1 MTPRDPQASRA
12 ALLRA
17 ASEAFAA
24 RGFAGARTQA
34 IADAAG
40 VNKAMILH
48 HFGSK
53 QDLYSAV
60 ILDHIVRAQEAIA
73 GSLADRDASPP
84 EQLDRFL
91 QAFGRCIGEQPD
103 FVRIIM
109 REQMD
114 GAPRLE
120 GAVRDRF
127 FGFFGTVRTIIEEG
141 IAHGHFRPLDAHAT
155 HLSLVGSLVMY
166 RLTEP
171 ARETYL
177 RAGAAPG
184 PIPSWNEYVDHIRD
198 LFARG
203 LRPDDETD
211 RTHSEDTPPS
221 PERPPSPEGEA
232 R

>member
-1 MTPRDPQASRA
+1 MTPRDAQASRS

-48 HFGSK
+48 HFGNK
-53 QDLYSAV
+53 QGLYSAV
-60 ILDHIVRAQEAIA
+60 ILDHIVRAQEVIA
-73 GSLADRDASPP
+73 GSLAGRDASPP
-84 EQLDRFL
+84 EQLDLFL
-91 QAFGRCIGEQPD
+91 QALGRCLGEQPD

-127 FGFFGTVRTIIEEG
+127 FGFFGTVRAIIEDG
-141 IAHGHFRPLDAHAT
+141 IVRGYFRPLDAHAT
-155 HLSLVGSLVMY
+155 HLSLIGSLVMY
-166 RLTEP
+166 RMTEP
-171 ARETYL
+171 ARETYQ
-177 RAGAAPG
+177 RAGAIPG
-184 PIPSWNEYVDHIRD
+184 PIPGWTEYVDHIRE

-203 LRPDDETD
+203 LRPDDDTERPD
-211 RTHSEDTPPS
+211 NTPPPS
-221 PERPPSPEGEA
+221 AGEER
-232 R
+232 